1 MYTINGIVL
10 PDSDGFAGCDDNQL
24 SVGLGYVAHLVHM
37 ISVFI
42 QVPNRYPIT
51 VYSSMSRITD
61 LITRKET
68 DVPKE

>member
-1 MYTINGIVL
+1 MYSINGIVL
-10 PDSDGFAGCDDNQL
+10 PDSDCFVGCDDNQL
-24 SVGLGYVAHLVHM
+24 SVALGYVAHLVHM
-37 ISVFI
+37 ISVLI

-68 DVPKE
+68 EVPKE